1 MHAGFEKLNK
11 SSGAKGKLPGK
22 SGTGQGRKSKAKAKD
37 TPKKEAACVGDLS
50 VGVAIEGGATTTTT
64 TTFFEDLL
72 ELIRV
77 ACVGAVDLD
86 RNILEKVK
94 INMLELIVTGSTL
107 MTTDG
112 KEKQYKADS
121 THCPSQICTFLLVAL
136 SYLCLSYPLR
146 E

>member
-11 SSGAKGKLPGK
+11 SSGAKGKE
-22 SGTGQGRKSKAKAKD
+22 QARARKSKAQQVRRPKD
-37 TPKKEAACVGDLS
+37 NPKKEAACDGDLS

-112 KEKQYKADS
+112 KGTQYKAGS
-121 THCPSQICTFLLVAL
+121 THYPSQMCTSLLVAL